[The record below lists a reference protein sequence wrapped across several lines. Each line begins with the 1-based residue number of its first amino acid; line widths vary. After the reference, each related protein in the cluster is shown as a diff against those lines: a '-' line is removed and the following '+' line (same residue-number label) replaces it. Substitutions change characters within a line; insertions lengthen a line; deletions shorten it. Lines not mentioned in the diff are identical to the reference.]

1 MRKRLWSGQ
10 WCVDFGFD
18 KERESE
24 REIRVDGGEEVAVV
38 KR

>member
-1 MRKRLWSGQ
+1 MFIHCEVYYSGR
-10 WCVDFGFD
+10 DFGFD